1 MDLPSSRPNLE
12 IAPLPSSAAA
22 PADPPASGKRPA
34 GKGARVRSEQ
44 QRSLETRAALLKTAR
59 EQFGSVG
66 YHATGIGDLA
76 ERTRVTRGALY
87 HHFASKQDVFETV
100 CRQIALEL
108 DADARASTQAMQGQ
122 TLQRAIATL
131 RIYLQ
136 FFVTRRDV
144 QRIMLIDAP
153 AVLGWERLKALRAEF
168 DLAGW
173 VTTLRLLQQA
183 GQLGPAPIDA
193 LAHILVAAIDE
204 AILSIAHAEA
214 PEIALNDMAEA
225 LGLLLLGLVGSAPAA
240 SGVAP
245 TRP

>member
-1 MDLPSSRPNLE
+1 M
-12 IAPLPSSAAA
+12 
-22 PADPPASGKRPA
+22 
-34 GKGARVRSEQ
+34 RSEQ
-44 QRSLETRAALLKTAR
+44 KRSLETRAALLKTAR

-87 HHFASKQDVFETV
+87 HHFTSKQEVFETV
-100 CRQIALEL
+100 CRQVAQEL
-108 DADARASTQAMQGQ
+108 DADARNATQALQGQ

-153 AVLGWERLKALRAEF
+153 AVLGWERWKALRAEF

-173 VTTLRLLQQA
+173 VKTFGLLQEA
-183 GQLGPAPIDA
+183 GQLGPAPIEA
-193 LAHILVAAIDE
+193 LAAVLVAAIDE
-204 AILSIAHAEA
+204 AILSIAHAEK
-214 PEIALNDMAEA
+214 PETVLNEMAEA